1 MASDLTFFQTVI
13 NDVVFRGELGSA
25 GPLIS
30 ARPIG
35 KPQRHTAP
43 LGSSAIFCHQR
54 RANPESEDWWIC
66 EGAPPSERILLAG
79 FSRGDLQRLSRR
91 FGLPVR
97 PEGPPPFPQFLK
109 SAAFDGLKSWVS
121 FHPKKAANW
130 AHCHSE
136 LDWYAEVRRQMSRA
150 A

>member
-13 NDVVFRGELGSA
+13 NDIVFRGELGSA

-30 ARPIG
+30 ARPIR
-35 KPQRHTAP
+35 KPQRHTAL
-43 LGSSAIFCHQR
+43 LGSSAIFYQQR
-54 RANPESEDWWIC
+54 RANAESEGWWIC

-97 PEGPPPFPQFLK
+97 PDEPPPFPHFLK
-109 SAAFDGLKSWVS
+109 SASFSGLKSWVTS
-121 FHPKKAANW
+121 HPKKAANW
-130 AHCHSE
+130 GHCFSE
-136 LDWYAEVRRQMSRA
+136 LDWYAEVLRQTRRA

>member
-13 NDVVFRGELGSA
+13 NDIVFRGELGSA

-43 LGSSAIFCHQR
+43 LGSSAIFYQQGR
-54 RANPESEDWWIC
+54 VNLESEGWWIC
-66 EGAPPSERILLAG
+66 EGAPPTQRIPLAG

-97 PEGPPPFPQFLK
+97 PDGPPPFPQFLK
-109 SAAFDGLKSWVS
+109 SASFSGLKLWVAS
-121 FHPKKAANW
+121 HPKKAANW
-130 AHCHSE
+130 GHCFNE
-136 LDWYAEVRRQMSRA
+136 MDWYAEVLRQTSRA

>member
-1 MASDLTFFQTVI
+1 MASDLTFFQIVI
-13 NDVVFRGELGSA
+13 NDIVFRGELGSA

-43 LGSSAIFCHQR
+43 LGASAIFYQSE
-54 RANPESEDWWIC
+54 RAELESEGWWVC
-66 EGAPPSERILLAG
+66 EGAPPLERISLAG
-79 FSRGDLQRLSRR
+79 FSRGDVQRLSRR

-97 PEGPPPFPQFLK
+97 PDAPPPYPHLLK
-109 SAAFDGLKSWVS
+109 SAAFEALKSWIAS
-121 FHPKKAANW
+121 HPKKAANW
-130 AHCHSE
+130 AHCHAE
-136 LDWYAEVRRQMSRA
+136 IDWYAEALRQISRA